1 MLPGKRMRAP
11 DALAAAIVL
20 SSIGSTSLGQFLY
33 IGGLAPCTINRAPSA
48 AAATPVASMASP
60 LNQSKLRWLNL
71 AGRLLGPPMKRA
83 NAKGTPGK
91 SKSGLGAHATR

>member
-33 IGGLAPCTINRAPSA
+33 IGGLAPCTINRVPSA
-48 AAATPVASMASP
+48 ASATPAAFIASP
-60 LNQSKLRWLNL
+60 FTQSKLRRSKLL
-71 AGRLLGPPMKRA
+71 AASCGRR
-83 NAKGTPGK
+83 
-91 SKSGLGAHATR
+91 